1 MKVTPQP
8 THGRPSYWVAK
19 SVRSRFLVCGPG
31 FRRIRSEDEFHPD
44 EITEAAPAK
53 EEKKTGATS
62 ASCADGRPARSSA
75 QGRLHV
81 LIAADNAGRADAAAL
96 KGQTAGAPFAAAIKK
111 CAVTVCV
118 LHVGVGEDAA
128 IVARTA

>member
-19 SVRSRFLVCGPG
+19 SVREPVFGLRPG

-62 ASCADGRPARSSA
+62 ASCADGRPARA
-75 QGRLHV
+75 QR
-81 LIAADNAGRADAAAL
+81 RADDCGCTFL
-96 KGQTAGAPFAAAIKK
+96 SPPITP
-111 CAVTVCV
+111 AVRMRQ
-118 LHVGVGEDAA
+118 H
-128 IVARTA
+128 